1 MVLVILLGGPS
12 ATQLRAERT
21 PETAAVSAAYRRRPG
36 STSVVG
42 RGLCKSQ
49 TNHRALPKQILGPG
63 EAQIIGSHHG

>member
-36 STSVVG
+36 STSVVS
-42 RGLCKSQ
+42 RGLWHFQ
-49 TNHRALPKQILGPG
+49 THRRALPKQILGPG

>member
-36 STSVVG
+36 PTTLVDP
-42 RGLCKSQ
+42 GLCHSQ
-49 TNHRALPKQILGPG
+49 SHRRALPKQILGPG
-63 EAQIIGSHHG
+63 EAQITGSYHG